1 LAVLLGGSYAL
12 AYPPFG
18 WRWIVFPALAGLLW
32 ILHGQHGTRVRTLG
46 FLFGLASCGVGLSW
60 LYHIFGVLFVVLMF
74 VLAAFPALFAE
85 MQSRAAKHGMGGLRL
100 AAFTACNWSAW
111 EFIRAELFPLK
122 FPWMTPG
129 LALGPNAFL
138 PWIGVYG
145 TGLIMLLGVALVVQ
159 GLWKWAFI
167 PFGALAAAVIVPR
180 PVPALKQGD
189 PGTITVAGLQYEN
202 VSLDV
207 FLTETGKLPP
217 GIDHVV
223 WPEYA
228 VPFDIRSNLRD
239 WKMLRSLVA
248 DRDITLTFGT
258 QLDEGAGGKWRN
270 TALTLDPD
278 GIRGEHTKVH
288 TVHFF
293 NDGTPGR
300 TATPVKTRH
309 GMIGTPICFDCDYEG
324 VVRKM
329 ARAGAEMFIVPIMDA
344 ASWTARQHDQH
355 AELFRIRACENGRWM
370 FVCGSSGT
378 SQIID
383 PHGQVRAKLPALA
396 QGILTGEIAAIST
409 QTFYTRAGWM
419 IPWLSLTVAAL
430 WWIFLIIAKPKM
442 TAETV

>member
-1 LAVLLGGSYAL
+1 MGLRWVVL
-12 AYPPFG
+12 
-18 WRWIVFPALAGLLW
+18 PALAGLLW
-32 ILHGQHGTRVRTLG
+32 ILRGEQGTRARTLG
-46 FLFGLASCGVGLSW
+46 FLFGLASFGAGLSW

-85 MQSRAAKHGMGGLRL
+85 MQSRAERHGMGGLRF
-100 AAFTACNWSAW
+100 AAFTACNWTAL

-129 LALGPNAFL
+129 LALGPNALL

-145 TGLIMLLGVALVVQ
+145 CGLVVMLGVALLVH
-159 GLWKWAFI
+159 GLWKWSSI
-167 PFGALAAAVIVPR
+167 PLGALAAAVIVQR
-180 PVPALKQGD
+180 PVPSLKQGD

-207 FLTETGKLPP
+207 FLTETRKLPQDV
-217 GIDHVV
+217 DHVV

-228 VPFDIRSNLRD
+228 VPFDIRNHPRD
-239 WKMLRSLVA
+239 WKLLRSLVT
-248 DRDITLTFGT
+248 DHDITLTIGT
-258 QLDEGAGGKWRN
+258 QLDEGTGGKWRN
-270 TALTLDPD
+270 TALTLDPA

-293 NDGTPGR
+293 NDGTPGK
-300 TATPVKTRH
+300 TALPVKTRD
-309 GMIGTPICFDCDYEG
+309 GLIGTPICFDCDYEG
-324 VVRKM
+324 VIRKM
-329 ARAGAEMFIVPIMDA
+329 ARSGAEMFVVPIMDA

-383 PHGQVRAKLPALA
+383 PNGHVHVKQPALS
-396 QGILTGEIAAIST
+396 QGVLTGEIAAIST

-419 IPWLSLTVAAL
+419 TPWISLTIATL
-430 WWIFLIIAKPKM
+430 WWVSLVITKPKM
-442 TAETV
+442 TAQPD